1 VLTNA
6 RRGNGQETGRK
17 PEEIRKKSARPKN
30 CHNLFRNKIRF
41 EKGGPHMRIA
51 HLIFTGSIAAL
62 AVLTAPALAKNS
74 NTQKTDD
81 ASTSATSSGSSP
93 CHAYQQAPDGSW
105 NPVSC
110 QEVGAQPQ
118 AQTQHRSA
126 GQGSNE
132 DAR

>member
-1 VLTNA
+1 
-6 RRGNGQETGRK
+6 
-17 PEEIRKKSARPKN
+17 
-30 CHNLFRNKIRF
+30 
-41 EKGGPHMRIA
+41 MRIA

-74 NTQKTDD
+74 NTQKVDD
-81 ASTSATSSGSSP
+81 TSASTASSTSSP

-110 QEVGAQPQ
+110 QELGAPSP
-118 AQTQHRSA
+118 AQTSHRSA
-126 GQGSNE
+126 SQGSNE

>member
-1 VLTNA
+1 
-6 RRGNGQETGRK
+6 
-17 PEEIRKKSARPKN
+17 
-30 CHNLFRNKIRF
+30 
-41 EKGGPHMRIA
+41 MRIA

-81 ASTSATSSGSSP
+81 AATSTASSP

-105 NPVSC
+105 NPVAC
-110 QEVGAQPQ
+110 EEVGAPSQ
-118 AQTQHRSA
+118 AQTQHRPVS
-126 GQGSNE
+126 QGSTE